1 MKNEND
7 SFWDKVFG
15 WLDPRAVRQ
24 RRLVGE
30 QQEAS
35 NFTLMAMP
43 ISESQFM
50 SMLAASLKEVHPLG
64 RWENLTPS
72 DSQFLHKMGIDTR

>member
-15 WLDPRAVRQ
+15 WLDPPAVRR
-24 RRLVGE
+24 RRLVAGE

-50 SMLAASLKEVHPLG
+50 SMLVASLKETQSLG
-64 RWENLTPS
+64 RWEDLTPS
-72 DSQFLHKMGIDTR
+72 DVQFLHKMGIGI